1 MSQVFRIAAA
11 QISHETNRFS
21 SVATDLAAFQ
31 AAGIAYGQDAI
42 TLGTGTNTAFGG
54 FATGAERNGFELCPV
69 ISVWAT
75 PSGLIP
81 ADTINYLGECL
92 VRGLKDALTNGGLN
106 GVLLALHGAMVTAVD
121 SDGDGHLL
129 ELARRTVG
137 PDVPIVATL
146 DLHANISERM
156 VAAADV
162 LIGYDTYPHVD
173 MADRADEACDVMR
186 RLLTED
192 LSPTSYLATPPMLPT
207 SQRMPT
213 NQEPMRSLIALAHDA
228 ERDPRI
234 LNVTVAGGFPPA
246 DVPEAGLRVLA
257 TTTGDTGLAKSI
269 ARSIAAEAWRQ
280 RAGFLGGVSSQVEVA
295 AAIRSRETDDR
306 SDQKPLVVV
315 DIGDNPWTGSPGDS
329 VEILRL
335 LLSCGVQRSAIA
347 LVTDPAAVLSAQNAG
362 VGGEF
367 TVELG
372 GKIDDLHGEPLLVD
386 AEVRLI
392 SDGEYVNE
400 GPMMA
405 GLPVDL
411 GPSAVLRC
419 RLSGAPAADTD
430 VDVLVTTRAETPID
444 LNVFR
449 AHGIEPTALHVI
461 GLKGKGHFRAA
472 FEPIAAQVLLFEGPG
487 ISGADLTRLPFKHIR
502 RPIWPLDP
510 IDGGYDGQA

>member
-1 MSQVFRIAAA
+1 MSRRFRIAAA

-21 SVATDLAAFQ
+21 TVATDLAAFQ

-42 TLGTGTNTAFGG
+42 ALGTGTNTAFGG
-54 FATGAERNGFELCPV
+54 FVTGAARNGFDLCPV

-81 ADTINYLGECL
+81 ADTIDYLGDCL
-92 VRGLKDALTNGGLN
+92 VRGLEEVRATGGLD
-106 GVLLALHGAMVTAVD
+106 GVLLALHGAMVTAID
-121 SDGDGHLL
+121 NDGDGHLL
-129 ELARRTVG
+129 DLARRTVG

-173 MADRADEACDVMR
+173 MAARADEACDIVN

-192 LSPTSYLATPPMLPT
+192 LNPTSYLATPPMLPT
-207 SQRMPT
+207 SQRMTTP
-213 NQEPMRSLIALAHDA
+213 QDPMRSLIALAHDA
-228 ERDPRI
+228 ERDPRV

-246 DVPEAGLRVLA
+246 DVPEAGLRVLV
-257 TTTGDTGLAKSI
+257 TTAADAGLAKSI
-269 ARSIAAEAWRQ
+269 ARSIAAEAWR
-280 RAGFLGGVSSQVEVA
+280 RRESFLGGVSSQAEVA
-295 AAIRSRETDDR
+295 AAVQSAQTEDR
-306 SDQKPLVVV
+306 IGQKPLVVV

-335 LLSCGVQRSAIA
+335 LLNCHVEQSAIA
-347 LVTDPAAVLSAQNAG
+347 LVTDPSAVQAARRAG
-362 VGGEF
+362 VGGEI

-372 GKIDDLHGEPLLVD
+372 GKTDDLHGEPLLVE

-392 SDGEYVNE
+392 SDGRYVNE

-411 GPSAVLRC
+411 GPTAVLRC
-419 RLSGAPAADTD
+419 RLSGAPAASTD

-449 AHGIEPTALHVI
+449 AHGIEPTALRVI

-472 FEPIAAQVLLFEGPG
+472 FEPIASRVLLFEGPG
-487 ISGADLTRLPFKHIR
+487 ISGADLSRLPFKHIR

-510 IDGGYDGQA
+510 IDGEYDGQT

>member
-1 MSQVFRIAAA
+1 VSRRFRIAAA

-21 SVATDLAAFQ
+21 TVATDLAAFQ

-42 TLGTGTNTAFGG
+42 ALGTGTNTAFGG
-54 FATGAERNGFELCPV
+54 FVTGAARNGFDLCPV

-81 ADTINYLGECL
+81 ADTIDYLGDCL
-92 VRGLKDALTNGGLN
+92 VRGLEEVRATGGLD

-129 ELARRTVG
+129 DLARRTVG

-173 MADRADEACDVMR
+173 MADRADEVCDIVN
-186 RLLTED
+186 RLLTVD
-192 LSPTSYLATPPMLPT
+192 VSPTSYLATPPMLPT
-207 SQRMPT
+207 SQRMT
-213 NQEPMRSLIALAHDA
+213 TAQDPMRSLIALAHDA
-228 ERDPRI
+228 ERDPRV

-246 DVPEAGLRVLA
+246 DVPEAGLRVLV
-257 TTTGDTGLAKSI
+257 TTAADAVLARSI
-269 ARSIAAEAWRQ
+269 AISIAAEAWR
-280 RAGFLGGVSSQVEVA
+280 RREGFLGGVSSHAEVA
-295 AAIRSRETDDR
+295 AAIRSAQTEVRNPQE
-306 SDQKPLVVV
+306 PLVVV
-315 DIGDNPWTGSPGDS
+315 DIGDSPWTGSPGDS
-329 VEILRL
+329 VEILPL
-335 LLSCGVQRSAIA
+335 LLNCHIERSAIA
-347 LVTDPAAVLSAQNAG
+347 LVTDPAAVQAARSAG
-362 VGGEF
+362 VGGEI

-372 GKIDDLHGEPLLVD
+372 GKTDDLHGEPLLVE

-392 SDGEYVNE
+392 SDGRYVND

-411 GPSAVLRC
+411 GPSTVLRC
-419 RLSGAPAADTD
+419 RLSGAPAATTD

-449 AHGIEPTALHVI
+449 AHGIEPTALRVI

-472 FEPIAAQVLLFEGPG
+472 FEPIASRVILFEGPG
-487 ISGADLTRLPFKHIR
+487 ISGADLSRLPFKHIR

-510 IDGGYDGQA
+510 IDGEYDGQT